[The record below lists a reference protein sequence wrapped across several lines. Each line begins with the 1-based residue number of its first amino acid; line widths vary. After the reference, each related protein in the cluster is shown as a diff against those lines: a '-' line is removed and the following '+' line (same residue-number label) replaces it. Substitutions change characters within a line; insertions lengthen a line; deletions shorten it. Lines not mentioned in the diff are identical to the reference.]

1 MQPAINDDWL
11 TGQIVDG
18 ALREPILAARDIL
31 KDESEEYVRALWLE
45 IEQVLR
51 SCLARHRASDYGLE
65 DADGVFR
72 LPSRIRHRCAEL
84 LMCLYIEGYPPAK
97 KVIEQY
103 PIIHILAAIVLH
115 EAIAGNVSGVH
126 QARDLLRRRTIERLN
141 KGRRNSHRKDR
152 EAKDDARDIASTSWR
167 EDQNEPI
174 EELVSYIKTRLQEG
188 GYKTYT
194 PETIGG
200 WIKDLAP
207 PDVRPRRGRPKRK
220 TTQASTRF

>member
-1 MQPAINDDWL
+1 MQPAINGDWL

-45 IEQVLR
+45 IEQALR
-51 SCLARHRASDYGLE
+51 RLARRRGLYMQSDYGLE

-126 QARDLLRRRTIERLN
+126 QARDFLRRRTIERLN
-141 KGRRNSHRKDR
+141 AGK
-152 EAKDDARDIASTSWR
+152 
-167 EDQNEPI
+167 
-174 EELVSYIKTRLQEG
+174 
-188 GYKTYT
+188 
-194 PETIGG
+194 
-200 WIKDLAP
+200 
-207 PDVRPRRGRPKRK
+207 
-220 TTQASTRF
+220 